1 MTKEVYFVHAVDTEG
16 PLYESLDAKFDRIKN
31 IYNVDIKIK
40 SEENLNKLRN
50 KQIPLNGKETEIA
63 DMLSSHLTN
72 YNDNWDKITNMHKF
86 LFDEKFRLDKAD
98 SIGNPWVFSWHCLDH
113 VGYINNP
120 RRRELG
126 HHKIFDYY
134 KNLLKNK
141 KKFGDQIFWHF
152 HPMSMFKDAH
162 KCGTSYI
169 NSKHLYEILCR
180 KIIERNFF
188 PSCFRAGFQAERPDS
203 NLFLEQWIPFD
214 ITNMSYEDS
223 QHLENTIDFRNG
235 RSGDWRRAT
244 KDWVVYNPSHDD
256 YQISG
261 NCRRY
266 IGRALNVLNRIAS
279 INDFEMDK
287 AFNQA
292 NKGTPAL
299 VAFASHDFRDL
310 SYEVKYLRDMIYKIS
325 KKYSKVKFFYMD
337 TKSAFNKIIWK
348 SDSKNKNP
356 IKLKIKY
363 INDDNDVP
371 RIVVEC
377 IEGKTFGPQPF
388 LAIEKKDGEFVHDNF
403 DFDLKPQIWHYA
415 FHDDTLPLDKVKS
428 IGVASNDIYGNTD
441 IVKLDFS

>member
-1 MTKEVYFVHAVDTEG
+1 
-16 PLYESLDAKFDRIKN
+16 
-31 IYNVDIKIK
+31 
-40 SEENLNKLRN
+40 
-50 KQIPLNGKETEIA
+50 
-63 DMLSSHLTN
+63 
-72 YNDNWDKITNMHKF
+72 
-86 LFDEKFRLDKAD
+86 
-98 SIGNPWVFSWHCLDH
+98 
-113 VGYINNP
+113 
-120 RRRELG
+120 
-126 HHKIFDYY
+126 
-134 KNLLKNK
+134 
-141 KKFGDQIFWHF
+141 
-152 HPMSMFKDAH
+152 
-162 KCGTSYI
+162 
-169 NSKHLYEILCR
+169 
-180 KIIERNFF
+180 
-188 PSCFRAGFQAERPDS
+188 
-203 NLFLEQWIPFD
+203 
-214 ITNMSYEDS
+214 MSYEDS

-292 NKGTPAL
+292 NKGMPAL

-310 SYEVKYLRDMIYKIS
+310 SYEVKYLRDMIHKIS

-348 SDSKNKNP
+348 GDSKNKNP

-388 LAIEKKDGEFVHDNF
+388 LAIEKR
-403 DFDLKPQIWHYA
+403 W
-415 FHDDTLPLDKVKS
+415 
-428 IGVASNDIYGNTD
+428 
-441 IVKLDFS
+441 